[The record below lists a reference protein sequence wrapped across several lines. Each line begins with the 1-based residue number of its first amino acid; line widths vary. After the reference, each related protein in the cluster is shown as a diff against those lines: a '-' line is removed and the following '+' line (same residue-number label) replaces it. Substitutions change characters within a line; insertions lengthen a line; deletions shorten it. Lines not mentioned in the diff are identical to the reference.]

1 MTLSI
6 KSITHKTNTK
16 TIFEL
21 CNLFDGNHIN
31 LSPGFQRQS
40 VWVEKERAKLIDS
53 ILRNYPLP
61 AIFLYKREDNGKP
74 VYDELLERSL
84 AKKKNVHAAIKYRRT
99 IVELVIESGS
109 LMDGKCVKNIQW
121 PTYSLAVNL
130 KRGEREI
137 IPTGDTR
144 LQSGDYLYIL
154 VNDQEI
160 RELTQLANK

>member
-74 VYDELLERSL
+74 VYDVIDGINS
-84 AKKKNVHAAIKYRRT
+84 NVH
-99 IVELVIESGS
+99 G
-109 LMDGKCVKNIQW
+109 
-121 PTYSLAVNL
+121 
-130 KRGEREI
+130 
-137 IPTGDTR
+137 
-144 LQSGDYLYIL
+144 
-154 VNDQEI
+154 
-160 RELTQLANK
+160 

>member
-1 MTLSI
+1 MAGYFSAVVKAPVTGSVLIMEMTGSFEHMLAL
-6 KSITHKTNTK
+6 
-16 TIFEL
+16 IFVSML
-21 CNLFDGNHIN
+21 AYVVMDML
-31 LSPGFQRQS
+31 
-40 VWVEKERAKLIDS
+40 
-53 ILRNYPLP
+53 
-61 AIFLYKREDNGKP
+61 NGKP

-84 AKKKNVHAAIKYRRT
+84 AKKKTVHAAIKYRRT
-99 IVELVIESGS
+99 ILELVIESGS

-121 PTYSLAVNL
+121 PTYSLVVNL

-144 LQSGDYLYIL
+144 IQAGDYLYIL